1 MNNKYKIAIIFVFL
15 VTILGLIKLSDVNK
29 KKTTIIL
36 TVSPTPKNPVQITPD
51 SEGVYTI
58 SGKTGF
64 FGFNPA
70 IDYNDSNYVDS
81 RPAALTTD
89 KRSSQLDKTLTMPM
103 TLAWAFLNPTVA
115 ANAPDLSTIPI
126 TNSDGTRKHYNY
138 GFSKDPAGTITNIG
152 IKPSDYTRPC
162 YVQYNVAENKDGPI
176 IPPLEKPLNS
186 ISFMMMFHL
195 WMTNR
200 YDISTI
206 KDDLYYNSIVYNTSA
221 NPDCGKGNY
230 KIIDKAD
237 DTTFPIATD
246 TILLVSISGTAN
258 TKYTKYIWR
267 SIGTIA
273 NDIRSKVPN
282 TALTWTLNDPYGG
295 EFTGYKAGASGT
307 SQTFDLKYEAYNS
320 DFTLDGVVPMINPLM
335 DGPFIRNNVR
345 SDLMNITSSNFS
357 VADDK
362 MMYFA
367 GEFQIN
373 YPTFTSL
380 GDYFLWINP
389 FFSAPKYV
397 KEFIAQDPY
406 LQFLFFTDPGFQ
418 PDSNSSD
425 VYTIKSSNNADAYL
439 KQFILDLYKPPGS
452 TTTFWYGI
460 NWMKNEFCNSNSGF
474 LSEKSGNYCACQP
487 GFKHTNEA
495 ELEINRIYK
504 KYRGSEQPVRCA
516 FSKCNNTSA
525 YYQAVDQVECTPLCG
540 VITINN
546 AEPGSIIQDNATY
559 NISCGGGQ
567 KAYNLVC
574 SQECTNSGGTCP
586 PDSDDTNISTPTC
599 ICPTGKRS
607 TTVNNVVQC
616 EIDPTQSNCGS
627 ECVSTGGT
635 CYANSGCVCP
645 TGKHIIT
652 TNGKPQ
658 CETDTPPSNCG
669 LECTNSGGT
678 CSSSGCVC
686 PTGKHIITTNGKPQ
700 CETDTPP
707 PNPSSSKTGL
717 IVISV
722 VGSIGIIGLIA
733 LIIVLY
739 KRIGK

>member
-29 KKTTIIL
+29 KKTTMIS

-51 SEGVYTI
+51 SEGIYTI

-64 FGFNPA
+64 FGFNNPAITPA

-89 KRSSQLDKTLTMPM
+89 KKSSQLDKTRTMPM

-152 IKPSDYTRPC
+152 IKPSDYIRPC

-176 IPPLEKPLNS
+176 IPPLEIPLNS

-206 KDDLYYNSIVYNTSA
+206 KDDLYYNSIANT
-221 NPDCGKGNY
+221 NNIY
-230 KIIDKAD
+230 EIINKAD
-237 DTTFPIATD
+237 DTTYPISSDFLRLYEMHVFDAADIHDYLIQRSMSPIAD
-246 TILLVSISGTAN
+246 
-258 TKYTKYIWR
+258 
-267 SIGTIA
+267 
-273 NDIRSKVPN
+273 DIRTKVPN
-282 TALTWTLNDPYGG
+282 GYINWRLDNPYSDGFSVLNGLDGPW
-295 EFTGYKAGASGT
+295 FGYKGGASGT
-307 SQTFDLKYEAYNS
+307 NQRFYLTYGGGYSYRQTG
-320 DFTLDGVVPMINPLM
+320 DGVLMTNPLQ
-335 DGPFIRNNVR
+335 DGGIIRNNVGAQVEVNSWSGKKNDQLLYR
-345 SDLMNITSSNFS
+345 NGGYL
-357 VADDK
+357 
-362 MMYFA
+362 
-367 GEFQIN
+367 
-373 YPTFTSL
+373 
-380 GDYFLWINP
+380 LWINP
-389 FFSAPKYV
+389 FFSASKYV

-406 LQFLFFTDPGFQ
+406 LQFLFFTDKFFQ

-425 VYTIKSSNNADAYL
+425 VYTIKSSNNADGYL
-439 KQFILDLYKPPGS
+439 KQFILDLYNPTS
-452 TTTFWYGI
+452 VITFWYGI

-495 ELEINRIYK
+495 ELAIDKLYK
-504 KYRGSEQPVRCA
+504 LVKGTDQDRRCA
-516 FSKCNNTSA
+516 FSTCKNISA
-525 YYQAVDQVECTPLCG
+525 YQPLSQVECSSFCG
-540 VITINN
+540 VVNINN
-546 AEPGSIIQDNATY
+546 AEPGSIIQDNGTY
-559 NISCGGGQ
+559 NISCGEGQ
-567 KAYNLVC
+567 KTYNYVC
-574 SQECTNSGGTCP
+574 NPECTNSGGTCP
-586 PDSDDTNISTPTC
+586 ADSADTNISTPTC
-599 ICPTGKRS
+599 TCPAGKRS
-607 TTVNNVVQC
+607 TTVNNIVQC

-658 CETDTPPSNCG
+658 CETDTPSSNCG

-686 PTGKHIITTNGKPQ
+686 PTGKHIITTNGKVQ